1 MKLIRAEF
9 KNFRLLRNLSITFN
23 TDDRKK
29 LTVIRAENESGKTT
43 ILNALQWALYGD
55 DALPGRRREY
65 RLHPI
70 DWNAS
75 EGARVPISVTVNF
88 ETTSPPTRRGQRGV
102 ISTRY
107 SIIRSTYETVRD
119 DSWDVGPTN
128 VQLFRLTETG
138 SEEMSPPEAIIR
150 EELPTEL
157 REVFFTDGDR
167 TLSFIEAEVA
177 ASTKRRRVEGAIR
190 SLLGLDVI
198 EAALSRVKKTGT
210 EVNRRVKEAVPNQEV
225 AGVAQDL
232 DELREA
238 RDQLEEKIRDADEQF
253 TAFDERYASI
263 NKQIED
269 ILAKGNRE
277 NLAREVANVRK
288 SIKNTDEQLTQ
299 AHKLHAEL
307 CRSLLLS
314 RDLMGEALGSSFAIL
329 DELRDQGKIPNSTI
343 PVLEE
348 RLNEATCICG
358 EHIAGQE
365 PDALRRREHIQGLIE
380 SSRRADQLQI
390 VMTNLYF
397 ASKPFQPVDALGE
410 DGWVRKFNRVAEHRG
425 ELSDERDR
433 LGKWQKSLEAQIAQI
448 PDSDVQG
455 LQQMKREY
463 STQRDQHNSDRAHF
477 RSDLH
482 NVNRQIIELDNRY
495 QSLLRRQ
502 RRGAEFMAD
511 FEVVQ
516 DIQTILTRAF
526 ERLTTDE
533 LSKVSTQMNSIF
545 LEMIGADPS
554 QGAIIQSAVVTED
567 FDITVYGLGGRELN
581 PDNDLNGASR
591 RCLTLAF
598 ILALTKVSEVKA
610 ANVIDTPLGMM
621 SGYVKTSAL
630 TTAIRESSQLIL
642 FLTRSEIAGCEG
654 ILDAEA
660 ANVITLTNP
669 AHYPTM
675 LVNDPGAKER
685 AVMLCDCNHRQ
696 ECNICQ
702 RVVLSEP
709 DPPN

>member
-23 TDDRKK
+23 TDNGKK

-75 EGARVPISVTVNF
+75 EGARVPISVTVDF

-102 ISTRY
+102 TSTRY
-107 SIIRSTYETVRD
+107 RIIRSTYETVRD
-119 DSWDVGPTN
+119 EGWDVGPTN
-128 VQLFRLTETG
+128 VHLFRLTEIG

-167 TLSFIEAEVA
+167 ALSFIEAEVA
-177 ASTKRRRVEGAIR
+177 SSTKRRRVEGAIR

-198 EAALSRVKKTGT
+198 EGALSRVKKTRN
-210 EVNRRVKEAVPNQEV
+210 EVDRRVKEAVPSQEV
-225 AGVAQDL
+225 AVVAQEL
-232 DELREA
+232 DELRAE
-238 RDQLEEKIRDADEQF
+238 RDQLEEKIRDADKQF
-253 TAFDERYASI
+253 TVFDERYASI

-269 ILAKGNRE
+269 VLAKGNRE
-277 NLAREVANVRK
+277 ELARQLANVRE
-288 SIKNTDEQLTQ
+288 SIKKLDEQLTE
-299 AHKLHAEL
+299 AHKMHAEL
-307 CRSLLLS
+307 CRSFSLT
-314 RDLMGEALGSSFAIL
+314 RDLMGTALGSSFAIL
-329 DELRDQGKIPNSTI
+329 NELRVQGKIPNSTI

-348 RLNEATCICG
+348 RLNEETCICG
-358 EHIAGQE
+358 ERIAGHA

-380 SSRRADQLQI
+380 SSRRADQIQT
-390 VMTNLYF
+390 VMTELYF
-397 ASKPFQPVDALGE
+397 ASMPFQPVDVLGK
-410 DGWVRKFNRVAEHRG
+410 DGWVSKYNMVAARRG
-425 ELSDERDR
+425 ELNDERDR
-433 LGKWQKSLEAQIAQI
+433 LGRRQKSLEAQISQI

-463 STQRDQHNSDRAHF
+463 LSKRDRYNSDRAHF
-477 RSDLH
+477 LSDLD
-482 NVNRQIIELDNRY
+482 NVNRQLVELDNRY
-495 QSLLRRQ
+495 RALLRRQ
-502 RRGAEFMAD
+502 RQGAEFMAD
-511 FEVVQ
+511 LDAVQ
-516 DIQTILTRAF
+516 DIQTVLTRAL

-533 LSKVSTQMNSIF
+533 LHKVSTRMNSIF

-554 QGAIIQSAVVTED
+554 QGAIIQSAAVTED
-567 FDITVYGLGGRELN
+567 FDIIVYGLNGRVLN
-581 PDNDLNGASR
+581 PDRDLNGASR
-591 RCLTLAF
+591 RALTLAF
-598 ILALTKVSEVKA
+598 ILALTNVSEVEA

-669 AHYPTM
+669 AHYPVM
-675 LVNDPGAKER
+675 LVNDPGVNER
-685 AVMLCDCNHRQ
+685 AVMLCDCNHRV

-702 RVVLSEP
+702 RVVLSESESA
-709 DPPN
+709 